1 MKKYR
6 FPVVIEQDED
16 GIYVAKVPDLKGCHT
31 QAKSLEELDKRIK
44 EAIDLCLEVEYKG
57 KEEEI
62 PQNFF
67 IGSYQ
72 FEVAR

>member
-6 FPVVIEQDED
+6 FPVMIEQDED

-31 QAKSLEELDKRIK
+31 QARTLEDLDRRIK
-44 EAIDLCLEVEYKG
+44 EAIDLCVEVQYK

-62 PQNFF
+62 PQNLF
-67 IGSYQ
+67 IGAYQ
-72 FEVAR
+72 LEVAR